1 MKINLT
7 IQVPDAN
14 ETTTSQKKICSDLS
28 KLVNERVSASKF
40 ASSYNGDIF
49 LYLLLSEQR
58 IPSKI
63 NELKDGIYLGFG
75 DDIVAS
81 ESGQIFAT
89 IIRNAI
95 KKHLD
100 VPESEFNCI
109 IYFSSSKI
117 DVNTLFVSLDNS
129 KDTKKVVYTAVEPE
143 FTLDEVIMTPKE
155 RVAVMR
161 AITLIRD
168 KELIYH
174 KWNFKKVDK
183 REKSILCFH
192 GVPGTGKSM
201 CAHGVASYLGKKII
215 LGSYAQIESEFVG
228 VGAKNLVNLFKAA
241 QDQDAV
247 LFIDEADTFLSRR
260 LPASNDS
267 SKHYNSMSNELYTLI
282 ENFNGCI
289 IFASNH
295 IKDFDPAVISRIIEP
310 IEFRLPDFNGRIAI
324 LKNMLQNEFPIHG
337 GKTNEVL
344 EKFAGATEG
353 FSGRDLRKAIQI
365 AHASIVW
372 KYKYE
377 LGIPEDE
384 IVASE
389 DDIISCFNEVKEAND
404 KIQPKGKNR
413 SDNLLANFEESER
426 KNKRIIQ
433 LAALTLLADGIV
445 DVKERD
451 LFKQLETKLHV
462 SCPLDVETI
471 PPLST
476 ICDGVEDNNEKSELL
491 DVVCRMAAIDGEIHE
506 KELALLRDVCDSL
519 DVNEITYKDLVIYAK
534 DLAKNYKAWR
544 NIVSSLGISDSEIL
558 AKLCEEYNI
567 GASYYRL
574 SQFYRTGTPL
584 FGGIEP
590 NEKKAAKYE
599 SLAVHS
605 GYCKINNNPR

>member
-14 ETTTSQKKICSDLS
+14 ETTMSQKKVCTDLS
-28 KLVNERVSASKF
+28 QLVNERVNASKF
-40 ASSYNGDIF
+40 ASSYNGDIY

-81 ESGQIFAT
+81 ESGQIFST
-89 IIRNAI
+89 IIRNAV

-100 VPESEFNCI
+100 VPKSEFNCI
-109 IYFSSSKI
+109 IYFSTSKI
-117 DVNTLFVSLDNS
+117 DINTLFVSPDDS
-129 KDTKKVVYTAVEPE
+129 KDSKKVVYTAVEPE

-155 RVAVMR
+155 RIAVMR

-241 QDQDAV
+241 QEQDAV

-324 LKNMLQNEFPIHG
+324 LKNMLQNEFPIQG
-337 GKTNEVL
+337 GKTDEVL

-353 FSGRDLRKAIQI
+353 FSGRDLRKSIQI

-389 DDIISCFNEVKEAND
+389 EDIISCFNEVKEAND

-413 SDNLLANFEESER
+413 SDNLLANFEETER

-433 LAALTLLADGIV
+433 LAALTLLADGVV
-445 DVKERD
+445 DFKERE
-451 LFKQLETKLHV
+451 LFKQLESKLHV
-462 SCPLDVETI
+462 SCPLDTDAI
-471 PPLST
+471 PPLSM

-506 KELALLRDVCDSL
+506 KELALLQDVCDCL
-519 DVNEITYKDLVIYAK
+519 DVNEQIYKDLVVYAK
-534 DLAKNYKAWR
+534 DLANNYKSWR
-544 NIVSSLGISDSEIL
+544 NLVSSLGISDSEIL
-558 AKLCEEYNI
+558 SKLREEYNI

-574 SQFYRTGTPL
+574 AQFYRTGTPL

-599 SLAVHS
+599 NLAVQS
-605 GYCKINNNPR
+605 GYCKNIQ